1 MTKPVF
7 FMVEYSSMLLI
18 LNGYDVSD
26 SGDEWAWL
34 EIMIICHDEGSWIVR
49 GFSFVSSQWQN
60 LCKKLSDMCN
70 LLTKYLQSLHRALH
84 FWFKWILSK
93 PNISNHE
100 MNLNEYNILHHPV
113 LTCNRGRCQCLP
125 HPWEPGLLELWINN
139 LENYDTLRFLLQSH
153 LRKRLCLSLLQ

>member
-49 GFSFVSSQWQN
+49 GFSFVSMAES
-60 LCKKLSDMCN
+60 
-70 LLTKYLQSLHRALH
+70 
-84 FWFKWILSK
+84 LSK
-93 PNISNHE
+93 TEWCAQFNLKISAIIAQSFTFLVQMDLIQTKHIKSR
-100 MNLNEYNILHHPV
+100 NESKEYYILHHPA

-125 HPWEPGLLELWINN
+125 HPWELGLLELWINN